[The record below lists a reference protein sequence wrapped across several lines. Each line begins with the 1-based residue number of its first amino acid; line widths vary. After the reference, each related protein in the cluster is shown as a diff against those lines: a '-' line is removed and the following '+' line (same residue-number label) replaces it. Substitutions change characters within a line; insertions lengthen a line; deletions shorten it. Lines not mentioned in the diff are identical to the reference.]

1 MVLPLLGKN
10 DNKGKST
17 ITCLEFIFD
26 KFIKKKDLA
35 NMLYVEDFASAYYSE
50 VLLS

>member
-26 KFIKKKDLA
+26 KFIKKDLA
-35 NMLYVEDFASAYYSE
+35 NKLYVEDFASAYYSE